1 MTSTCSHWWTSVD
14 VFTAVFNLCT
24 EDRVCCLALTQ
35 STWYWVC
42 DWQVLTLMCVS
53 VLSVCDWQVL
63 MLMCV
68 CLVLDIVSGRQP
80 NTLSSSMT
88 RSLVSALSLSL
99 SLSVSVPSV
108 TTHMDWTTWKSQGI
122 ASGHGK
128 VRGNRNQVLQAC
140 KDKHIEWWNG
150 SLALVAFCYGL
161 AFSALTLFVGWQE
174 GHLACKKI
182 GGWWRCALLSPDGVA
197 PSRMVGVSASVNFPL
212 HHKVQKF
219 SSGTGSPGWSRKKGR
234 KTLVCVCVLHFAMA
248 IPQLWYITGSK

>member
-1 MTSTCSHWWTSVD
+1 MHRGPSLLSSTDSEHLVLGVWLTGPDAD
-14 VFTAVFNLCT
+14 VCVCT
-24 EDRVCCLALTQ
+24 ECVWLTGPDAD
-35 STWYWVC
+35 V
-42 DWQVLTLMCVS
+42 
-53 VLSVCDWQVL
+53 
-63 MLMCV
+63 CV
-68 CLVLDIVSGRQP
+68 CTECVWLTGPDADVCLSRVGHCQRTSAKHAVIFYDQVSC
-80 NTLSSSMT
+80 LSS
-88 RSLVSALSLSL
+88 LSLSL